1 MAPSISKEELMR
13 NSEPLVWDFEAS
25 SSQSDTTQRP
35 CERVWTALNSRLCNA
50 SVIVLSVATG
60 LAILVKLLTD
70 LQFAQDAEL
79 QQMLHNCSLNLSSIG
94 DGGRTGSHSAYLT
107 VAKLEAFVALLSSL
121 TLAVLSLFLAEV
133 LLRAVA
139 GKARYFMQGPEVL
152 DAVVVVVAFSLN
164 VASRVSPDKG
174 RQAGAL
180 VILLRVWRIQRVLDS
195 LVDVERTRLSY
206 VLGEQERERTL
217 AQNKGELLILR
228 VEDLE
233 HEVAYLKE
241 KLKKTEKEQG
251 RRQRRQQRDSGSSS
265 SSSGVCCR
273 HPVTIGV
280 ETCPVSRASRAT
292 QTDAPSG
299 LTRAD
304 IETHLSEGGGLEAFA
319 SSLSWGLLLD
329 ALSVRHDEKPE
340 QLTLHEPPRGPP
352 PLPPELPRQPVRAH
366 SGLTRT
372 TSHTEGGSPA
382 TRVPRLPS
390 HTALLAGSDRFS
402 GAEHGESP
410 ESGYGSGCRSA
421 SSLGSSAAGRPLSS
435 RSASVFLFPDTGEQ
449 PTLEMSTLD
458 EALEAEPPGQVV
470 HLEDLDSDNPMTSL

>member
-1 MAPSISKEELMR
+1 MAPSLSKEELMR
-13 NSEPLVWDFEAS
+13 NSDPLVWDFEAS
-25 SSQSDTTQRP
+25 SSQSENTQRT
-35 CERVWTALNSRLCNA
+35 CERVWAALNSRLCN
-50 SVIVLSVATG
+50 VFIIVLSVATG
-60 LAILVKLLTD
+60 LAILLKLLTD
-70 LQFAQDAEL
+70 IQFAQDAEIQVML
-79 QQMLHNCSLNLSSIG
+79 QNCSLNLSTG
-94 DGGRTGSHSAYLT
+94 GSHSAYLT

-133 LLRAVA
+133 LLRAIA
-139 GKARYFMQGPEVL
+139 GRARFFMQGPEVL
-152 DAVVVVVAFSLN
+152 DAVVVVVAFGLN

-195 LVDVERTRLSY
+195 LVDVERTRLNY
-206 VLGEQERERTL
+206 VLSEQERERTL

-265 SSSGVCCR
+265 SSSGICCR

-280 ETCPVSRASRAT
+280 ETCPVIRACKET
-292 QTDAPSG
+292 QTDAPVQLCEVAVG
-299 LTRAD
+299 HHIRQA
-304 IETHLSEGGGLEAFA
+304 GLEAFA

-329 ALSVRHDEKPE
+329 ALSARHDRQPE
-340 QLTLHEPPRGPP
+340 RLTLREPPKGP
-352 PLPPELPRQPVRAH
+352 PPELPRQPIRAC
-366 SGLTRT
+366 STQVV
-372 TSHTEGGSPA
+372 SHVEGSPA
-382 TRVPRLPS
+382 AVAHRRAS
-390 HTALLAGSDRFS
+390 HTVLFSSLDRFS
-402 GAEHGESP
+402 EAEHTESP

-421 SSLGSSAAGRPLSS
+421 TSLGSSATGRPLSS
-435 RSASVFLFPDTGEQ
+435 RSASVFLFPDADGQ

-458 EALEAEPPGQVV
+458 EVLEAEPQVPV
-470 HLEDLDSDNPMTSL
+470 HLENLNDDDPMTSL

>member
-1 MAPSISKEELMR
+1 MAPSLSKEELMR
-13 NSEPLVWDFEAS
+13 NSDPLVWDFEAS
-25 SSQSDTTQRP
+25 SSPSENTQRT

-50 SVIVLSVATG
+50 FIIVLSVATG
-60 LAILVKLLTD
+60 LAILLKLLTD
-70 LQFAQDAEL
+70 VQFAQDAEIQLML
-79 QQMLHNCSLNLSSIG
+79 QNCSLNLSTG
-94 DGGRTGSHSAYLT
+94 GSHSAYLT

-139 GKARYFMQGPEVL
+139 GKARFFMQGPEVL
-152 DAVVVVVAFSLN
+152 DAVVVVVAFGLN

-180 VILLRVWRIQRVLDS
+180 VILLRVWRIHRVLDS
-195 LVDVERTRLSY
+195 LVDVERTRLNY
-206 VLGEQERERTL
+206 VLSEQERERTL

-280 ETCPVSRASRAT
+280 ETCPVIRACKET
-292 QTDAPSG
+292 QTDAPVQLCEVAVG
-299 LTRAD
+299 HHIKQA
-304 IETHLSEGGGLEAFA
+304 GLEAFA
-319 SSLSWGLLLD
+319 SSLSWGLLWD
-329 ALSVRHDEKPE
+329 ALSVRHNRPPE
-340 QLTLHEPPRGPP
+340 RLTLREPPKA
-352 PLPPELPRQPVRAH
+352 PPELPKQPIRAC
-366 SGLTRT
+366 SNQSVSLA
-372 TSHTEGGSPA
+372 EGSPA
-382 TRVPRLPS
+382 AVAHRRAS
-390 HTALLAGSDRFS
+390 HTVLFSSLDRFS
-402 GAEHGESP
+402 ESEHTESP

-421 SSLGSSAAGRPLSS
+421 TSLGSSAMSRPLSS
-435 RSASVFLFPDTGEQ
+435 RSASVFLFPDADGQ

-458 EALEAEPPGQVV
+458 EVLEAEPQVPV
-470 HLEDLDSDNPMTSL
+470 HLENLNDVSVQWDCVVARPVIELGGYIL

>member
-1 MAPSISKEELMR
+1 MAPSLSKEELMR
-13 NSEPLVWDFEAS
+13 NSDPLVWDFEAS
-25 SSQSDTTQRP
+25 SSQSENTQRT
-35 CERVWTALNSRLCNA
+35 CERVWTALNSRLCN
-50 SVIVLSVATG
+50 VFIIVLSVATG
-60 LAILVKLLTD
+60 LAILLKLLTD
-70 LQFAQDAEL
+70 IQFAQDAEIQLML
-79 QQMLHNCSLNLSSIG
+79 QNCSLNLSTG
-94 DGGRTGSHSAYLT
+94 GSHSAYLT

-133 LLRAVA
+133 LLRAIA
-139 GKARYFMQGPEVL
+139 GRARFFMQGPEVL
-152 DAVVVVVAFSLN
+152 DAVVVVVAFGLN

-195 LVDVERTRLSY
+195 LVDVERTRLNY
-206 VLGEQERERTL
+206 VLNEQERERTL

-265 SSSGVCCR
+265 SSSGICCR

-280 ETCPVSRASRAT
+280 ETCPVIRACKET
-292 QTDAPSG
+292 QTDAPVQLCEVAVG
-299 LTRAD
+299 HHIRQA
-304 IETHLSEGGGLEAFA
+304 GLEAFA

-329 ALSVRHDEKPE
+329 ALSARHDRQPE
-340 QLTLHEPPRGPP
+340 RLTLREPPKGP
-352 PLPPELPRQPVRAH
+352 PPELPRQPIRAC
-366 SGLTRT
+366 STQAV
-372 TSHTEGGSPA
+372 SHGEGSPA
-382 TRVPRLPS
+382 AVTHRRAS
-390 HTALLAGSDRFS
+390 HTVLFSSLDRFS
-402 GAEHGESP
+402 EAEHTESP

-421 SSLGSSAAGRPLSS
+421 TSLGSSATGRPLSS
-435 RSASVFLFPDTGEQ
+435 RSASVFLFPDADGQ

-458 EALEAEPPGQVV
+458 EVLEAEPQVPV
-470 HLEDLDSDNPMTSL
+470 PLENLNDDDPMTSL

>member
-13 NSEPLVWDFEAS
+13 NSDPLVWDFEAS
-25 SSQSDTTQRP
+25 SSQSENTQRT
-35 CERVWTALNSRLCNA
+35 CERVWTALTSRLCN
-50 SVIVLSVATG
+50 VFIIVLSVATG
-60 LAILVKLLTD
+60 LAILLKLLTD
-70 LQFAQDAEL
+70 IQFAQDAEIQLML
-79 QQMLHNCSLNLSSIG
+79 QNCSLNLSAGG
-94 DGGRTGSHSAYLT
+94 DSGSSSGGSHSAYLT

-121 TLAVLSLFLAEV
+121 SLAVLSLFLAEV

-139 GKARYFMQGPEVL
+139 GRARFFMQGPEVL
-152 DAVVVVVAFSLN
+152 DAVVVVVAFGLN

-195 LVDVERTRLSY
+195 LVDVERTRLNY

-265 SSSGVCCR
+265 SSSGICCR

-280 ETCPVSRASRAT
+280 ETCPVIRASKET
-292 QTDAPSG
+292 QTDTPVG
-299 LTRAD
+299 LCEVRVDQHIRQT
-304 IETHLSEGGGLEAFA
+304 GLEAFA

-329 ALSVRHDEKPE
+329 ALSVPHGRQPE
-340 QLTLHEPPRGPP
+340 RLTLCEPPKGP
-352 PLPPELPRQPVRAH
+352 PPELPRQHIRAC
-366 SGLTRT
+366 SSLAQAA
-372 TSHTEGGSPA
+372 SHTEGSPA
-382 TRVPRLPS
+382 AVVPRRAS
-390 HTALLAGSDRFS
+390 HTVLFSSLDRFS
-402 GAEHGESP
+402 ETEHTESP

-421 SSLGSSAAGRPLSS
+421 TSLGSSAAGRPLSS
-435 RSASVFLFPDTGEQ
+435 RSASVFLFPDADGQ

-458 EALEAEPPGQVV
+458 EALEAEPQAPVY
-470 HLEDLDSDNPMTSL
+470 LEYLDDDNPMTSL

>member
-25 SSQSDTTQRP
+25 SSQSETTQRP
-35 CERVWTALNSRLCNA
+35 CERVWTALNSRLCNV

-60 LAILVKLLTD
+60 LSILLKLLTD
-70 LQFAQDAEL
+70 LQFAHDAEL
-79 QQMLHNCSLNLSSIG
+79 QQMLHNCSFNLSGIG
-94 DGGRTGSHSAYLT
+94 DGGRGGSHSAYLT

-133 LLRAVA
+133 LLRAIA
-139 GKARYFMQGPEVL
+139 GRARFFMQGPEVL

-174 RQAGAL
+174 RQAGAI

-206 VLGEQERERTL
+206 VLCEQERERTL

-280 ETCPVSRASRAT
+280 ETCPVTRTSRAT
-292 QTDAPSG
+292 QTDVPLG
-299 LTRAD
+299 LGRAN
-304 IETHLSEGGGLEAFA
+304 IETCLNEAGGLEAFA
-319 SSLSWGLLLD
+319 SSLSWGLLFD
-329 ALSVRHDEKPE
+329 ALSVGHDEMSE

-352 PLPPELPRQPVRAH
+352 PPPPPPELPRQPVRAH
-366 SGLTRT
+366 SGLNRT
-372 TSHTEGGSPA
+372 IGHAEGSGPA
-382 TRVPRLPS
+382 ATTIPRLPS
-390 HTALLAGSDRFS
+390 HTALPDRFS

-421 SSLGSSAAGRPLSS
+421 NSLGGPAAGRPLSS

-458 EALEAEPPGQVV
+458 EALEAEPQGRVV
-470 HLEDLDSDNPMTSL
+470 QLEDHDSDDPMTSL